1 MRILVTGAT
10 GAIGSALTVQLASF
24 EHTLLISAHDTARL
38 EALANRCASTSM
50 CAADLTDAAG
60 LARLFSIAAEAG
72 PFDALVNCVGSTIVR
87 PLHLTSIA
95 DWDAQFAINATTS
108 FNLLKWF
115 IIQATKA
122 GLPAQAVLMSSVV
135 AHAGFANHEAI
146 AAAKAA
152 VTALAMSAAATYADK
167 GIRVNIVAPGLT
179 RSTLTQRFIATP
191 EAEARSAAM
200 IPTQRIGEPDEVA
213 GTIVFLL
220 SPAAAHITGQVIR
233 VDGGQAALR
242 PLPRNAAGH

>member
-10 GAIGSALTVQLASF
+10 GAIGSALTAQLASF
-24 EHTLLISAHDTARL
+24 EHTLLISARDTVRL
-38 EALANRCASTSM
+38 EALANRYASTSM

>member
-1 MRILVTGAT
+1 MKVLITGAT
-10 GAIGSALTVQLASF
+10 GAIGSALTVQLASQG
-24 EHTLLISAHDTARL
+24 HTLLISARTPEKL
-38 EALANRCASTSM
+38 EALAARCTNTTT
-50 CAADLTDAAG
+50 CAADLTDSAA
-60 LARLFSIAAEAG
+60 LTRLFSTAAEVG
-72 PFDALVNCVGSTIVR
+72 PFDALVSCVGSTIVR
-87 PLHLTSIA
+87 PLHLTSQA

-115 IIQATKA
+115 IVQATKS
-122 GLPAQAVLMSSVV
+122 GLPAQAVLLSSVV
-135 AHAGFANHEAI
+135 AQAGFANHEAI

-179 RSTLTQRFIATP
+179 RSPLTQRFTATP

-200 IPTQRIGEPDEVA
+200 IPTQRISEPDEVA

-220 SPAAAHITGQVIR
+220 SPMAAQITGQVIR
-233 VDGGQAALR
+233 VDGGQAVLR
-242 PLPRNAAGH
+242 PLPRSAAG

>member
-1 MRILVTGAT
+1 MKILVTGAT
-10 GAIGSALTVQLASF
+10 GAIGSALTAQLAALG
-24 EHTLLISAHDTARL
+24 HTLLICARDNVKL
-38 EALANRCASTSM
+38 EALASAYANIST

-60 LARLFSIAAEAG
+60 LTRLWSIATEVG
-72 PFDALVNCVGSTIVR
+72 PFDALVNCVGSTIIR
-87 PLHLTSIA
+87 PLHLTSLA
-95 DWDAQFAINATTS
+95 DWDAQFEINATTS

-122 GLPAQAVLMSSVV
+122 GIPGQAVLISSVV

-167 GIRVNIVAPGLT
+167 GIRVNIVSPGLT

-233 VDGGQAALR
+233 VDGGQAMLR
-242 PLPRNAAGH
+242 PLPRNTTGH

>member
-1 MRILVTGAT
+1 MKILVTGAT
-10 GAIGSALTVQLASF
+10 GAIGSALTAQLASLG
-24 EHTLLISAHDTARL
+24 HTLLISARDHVKL
-38 EALANRCASTSM
+38 EALGTRLGNTTT
-50 CAADLTDAAG
+50 CAADLTEPAG
-60 LARLFSIAAEAG
+60 FIRLCSVAGELG
-72 PFDALVNCVGSTIVR
+72 PFDALVNCVGSTIIR
-87 PLHLTSIA
+87 PLHLTSVA
-95 DWDAQFAINATTS
+95 DWVAQFEINATTS

-115 IIQATKA
+115 VIQATKA
-122 GLPAQAVLMSSVV
+122 GIPGQAVLISSVV

-200 IPTQRIGEPDEVA
+200 IPTRRIGEPDEVA

-220 SPAAAHITGQVIR
+220 SSAAAHITGQVIR
-233 VDGGQAALR
+233 VDGGQAMLR
-242 PLPRNAAGH
+242 PLPRHTTAH

>member
-1 MRILVTGAT
+1 M
-10 GAIGSALTVQLASF
+10 
-24 EHTLLISAHDTARL
+24 
-38 EALANRCASTSM
+38 
-50 CAADLTDAAG
+50 AG
-60 LARLFSIAAEAG
+60 ELG
-72 PFDALVNCVGSTIVR
+72 PFDALVNCVGSTIIR
-87 PLHLTSIA
+87 PLHLTSVA
-95 DWDAQFAINATTS
+95 DWDAQFEINATTS

-122 GLPAQAVLMSSVV
+122 GIPGQAVLISSVV

-167 GIRVNIVAPGLT
+167 RIRVNIVSPGLT

-233 VDGGQAALR
+233 VDGGQAMLR
-242 PLPRNAAGH
+242 PLPRNTTGH

>member
-1 MRILVTGAT
+1 MIC
-10 GAIGSALTVQLASF
+10 
-24 EHTLLISAHDTARL
+24 ARDNVKL
-38 EALANRCASTSM
+38 EALASGYANIST

-60 LARLFSIAAEAG
+60 LTRLWSIATEAG
-72 PFDALVNCVGSTIVR
+72 PFDALVNCVGSTIIR
-87 PLHLTSIA
+87 PLHLTSLA
-95 DWDAQFAINATTS
+95 DWDAQFEINATTS

-122 GLPAQAVLMSSVV
+122 GIPGQAVLISSVV

-233 VDGGQAALR
+233 VDGGQAMLR
-242 PLPRNAAGH
+242 PLPRNTTGH

>member
-1 MRILVTGAT
+1 MKILVTGAT
-10 GAIGSALTVQLASF
+10 GAIGSALTAQLFGLGHA
-24 EHTLLISAHDTARL
+24 LLISARDIEKL
-38 EALANRCASTSM
+38 EALARRYANTAT
-50 CAADLTDAAG
+50 CAADLTDAGG
-60 LARLFSIAAEAG
+60 LARLFSMAAEAG
-72 PFDALVNCVGSTIVR
+72 PFDALVNCIGSTIVR
-87 PLHLTSIA
+87 PLHMTSLA
-95 DWDAQFAINATTS
+95 DWDAQFATNATTS

-122 GLPAQAVLMSSVV
+122 GLPGQAVLISSVV
-135 AHAGFANHEAI
+135 AHAGFAHHEAI

-167 GIRVNIVAPGLT
+167 GIRVNVVAPGLT

-233 VDGGQAALR
+233 VDGGQAMLR
-242 PLPRNAAGH
+242 PLPRNPVSR

>member
-1 MRILVTGAT
+1 MKVIVTGAT
-10 GAIGSALTVQLASF
+10 GAIGSALTLQLASLG
-24 EHTLLISAHDTARL
+24 HSLLISARNNVKLEVLATRTASATTCATDITDPAGFARL
-38 EALANRCASTSM
+38 CS
-50 CAADLTDAAG
+50 AAD
-60 LARLFSIAAEAG
+60 EAG
-72 PFDALVNCVGSTIVR
+72 PFDALVNCIGSTIVR
-87 PLHLTSIA
+87 PLHLTSVA
-95 DWDAQFAINATTS
+95 DWEAQFAINATTS

-115 IIQATKA
+115 IMQALKA
-122 GLPAQAVLMSSVV
+122 GLPAQAVLISSVV

-200 IPTQRIGEPDEVA
+200 IPTRRIGEPEEVA

-233 VDGGQAALR
+233 VDGGQAMLR
-242 PLPRNAAGH
+242 PLPRNTTGH

>member
-10 GAIGSALTVQLASF
+10 GAIGNALTAQLA
-24 EHTLLISAHDTARL
+24 ELGHTLLICARDNVKL
-38 EALANRCASTSM
+38 EALADRYPSASV
-50 CAADLTDAAG
+50 CAADLMDVAG
-60 LARLFSIAAEAG
+60 LSRLGSIATEAG
-72 PFDALVNCVGSTIVR
+72 PFDALVNCIGSTVVR
-87 PLHLTSIA
+87 PLHMTTLA
-95 DWDAQFAINATTS
+95 DWENQFAINATTS

-115 IIQATKA
+115 IIQATKT
-122 GLPAQAVLMSSVV
+122 GLPVQAVLISSVV

-167 GIRVNIVAPGLT
+167 GIRVNVVAPGLT

-213 GTIVFLL
+213 ATIVFLL

-233 VDGGQAALR
+233 VDGGQAVLR
-242 PLPRNAAGH
+242 PLPRNASSG